1 MKTKTK
7 LICAI
12 SIAYA
17 ILESVWASILLD
29 RLLKVFFPQTFFNYF
44 LLLGISAAALNA
56 FDLFCKC
63 DSELRTALRVNTFI
77 WLIIITLVEF
87 SIEIL

>member
-44 LLLGISAAALNA
+44 LLLGISAAALNV

-63 DSELRTALRVNTFI
+63 DHELKVAIKLNTFI
-77 WLIIITLVEF
+77 WLVVITLIEF
-87 SIEIL
+87 SIDIL

>member
-12 SIAYA
+12 CIAYA

-29 RLLKVFFPQTFFNYF
+29 RLLKVFFPQTVFNYF
-44 LLLGISAAALNA
+44 LLLGLCAVALNA
-56 FDLFCKC
+56 FHLSFKC
-63 DSELRTALRVNTFI
+63 DYELKAAMRLNTFM
-77 WLIIITLVEF
+77 WLVIITIVEF